1 MKKFIEL
8 IIGDL
13 ESKKEYKA
21 FMKKVNL
28 LPNDYAFVFKKI
40 QKYMW
45 NFGYG
50 FGEEIINL
58 YELFEASAAE
68 GKHVLDVTGEDV
80 AAFADELMALS
91 KLDEDNGIKLG
102 EQVELNKD
110 IESRVEQ
117 QVKIWTNKN
126 K

>member
-8 IIGDL
+8 IIGEL

-21 FMKKVNL
+21 FMKKVNS
-28 LPNDYAFVFKKI
+28 LPKDYAFVFKKI

-91 KLDEDNGIKLG
+91 KLDGESASRLG
-102 EQVELNKD
+102 GQVDLKKE
-110 IESRVEQ
+110 IECRVEE
-117 QVKIWTNKN
+117 QVKIWTNK

>member
-1 MKKFIEL
+1 MKNFIEL

-13 ESKKEYKA
+13 ESKKEYRA
-21 FMKKVNL
+21 FMKKVNA
-28 LPNDYAFVFKKI
+28 LPKDYAFVFKKI

-50 FGEEIINL
+50 FGEEIINM

-80 AAFADELMALS
+80 AAFADELMAAS
-91 KLDEDNGIKLG
+91 KPDGETTNILEDEVGWSK
-102 EQVELNKD
+102 E
-110 IESRVEQ
+110 IENRVEQ
-117 QVKIWTNKN
+117 QVKIWTNK

>member
-21 FMKKVNL
+21 FMKKVNS
-28 LPNDYAFVFKKI
+28 LPNDYEFVFKKI

-91 KLDEDNGIKLG
+91 DLGGESEIKLG
-102 EQVELNKD
+102 EQVKLKKD
-110 IESRVEQ
+110 IDTRVEQ

>member
-8 IIGDL
+8 IVGDL
-13 ESKKEYKA
+13 ESKKEYKV
-21 FMKKVNL
+21 FMKKVNS
-28 LPNDYAFVFKKI
+28 LPKDYAFVFKKI

-80 AAFADELMALS
+80 AAFADELMAVS
-91 KLDEDNGIKLG
+91 KLDG
-102 EQVELNKD
+102 ESASILEGQVNLKEE
-110 IESRVEQ
+110 IESRVEK
-117 QVKIWTNKN
+117 QVKIWTNK

>member
-13 ESKKEYKA
+13 ESKKEYKV
-21 FMKKVNL
+21 FMKKVNS
-28 LPNDYAFVFKKI
+28 LPTDYAFVFKKI

-80 AAFADELMALS
+80 AAFADELMAIS
-91 KLDEDNGIKLG
+91 KLDEESEIKLG
-102 EQVELNKD
+102 EQVELKKE

>member
-21 FMKKVNL
+21 FMKKVNA
-28 LPNDYAFVFKKI
+28 LPKDYAFVFKKI
-40 QKYMW
+40 QKYML

-50 FGEEIINL
+50 FGEEIFNL

-80 AAFADELMALS
+80 AAFADELMAIS
-91 KLDEDNGIKLG
+91 KLDG
-102 EQVELNKD
+102 ESESILRRNVDLKKE
-110 IESRVEQ
+110 IASRVEQ
-117 QVKIWTNKN
+117 QVKIWTNK

>member
-21 FMKKVNL
+21 FMKKVNS
-28 LPNDYAFVFKKI
+28 LPKDYVFVFKKI

-91 KLDEDNGIKLG
+91 KLDGESASILG
-102 EQVELNKD
+102 GQVDLKKE
-110 IESRVEQ
+110 IESRVEEQ
-117 QVKIWTNKN
+117 IKIWTNK

>member
-13 ESKKEYKA
+13 ESKKEYNA
-21 FMKKVNL
+21 FMKKVNS
-28 LPNDYAFVFKKI
+28 LPKDYAFVFKKI

-50 FGEEIINL
+50 FGEEIVNL
-58 YELFEASAAE
+58 YELFEASSAE

-91 KLDEDNGIKLG
+91 KLDGESASILG
-102 EQVELNKD
+102 EQVELKKE

-117 QVKIWTNKN
+117 QVKIWTNK

>member
-21 FMKKVNL
+21 FMKKVNS
-28 LPNDYAFVFKKI
+28 LPKDYVFVFKKI

-58 YELFEASAAE
+58 YELFEASSAE

-91 KLDEDNGIKLG
+91 KLDGESVSILG
-102 EQVELNKD
+102 RQVDLKKE

-117 QVKIWTNKN
+117 QVKIWTNK

>member
-8 IIGDL
+8 IVGDL

-21 FMKKVNL
+21 FMKNVNS
-28 LPNDYAFVFKKI
+28 LPKDYAFVFKKI

-68 GKHVLDVTGEDV
+68 GKYVLDVTGEDV

-91 KLDEDNGIKLG
+91 KLDGESASILG
-102 EQVELNKD
+102 GQVDLKKE

-117 QVKIWTNKN
+117 QVKIWTNK

>member
-1 MKKFIEL
+1 MKKFLEL

-21 FMKKVNL
+21 FMKKVNS
-28 LPNDYAFVFKKI
+28 LPKDYSFVFKKI

-68 GKHVLDVTGEDV
+68 GKYVLDVTGEDV
-80 AAFADELMALS
+80 AAFADELIALS
-91 KLDEDNGIKLG
+91 KLDGESASILG
-102 EQVELNKD
+102 GQVDLKKE
-110 IESRVEQ
+110 IEGRVEQ
-117 QVKIWTNKN
+117 QVKTWTNK

>member
-13 ESKKEYKA
+13 ESKKEYKG
-21 FMKKVNL
+21 FMKKVNS
-28 LPNDYAFVFKKI
+28 LPKEYVFVFKKI

-68 GKHVLDVTGEDV
+68 GKLVLDVTGEDV

-91 KLDEDNGIKLG
+91 KLDGESVSILG
-102 EQVELNKD
+102 GQVDLKKE
-110 IESRVEQ
+110 IESRVEE
-117 QVKIWTNKN
+117 QVKIWTNK

>member
-21 FMKKVNL
+21 FMKKVNS
-28 LPNDYAFVFKKI
+28 LPKDYAFVFKKI

-58 YELFEASAAE
+58 YELFEASASE

-91 KLDEDNGIKLG
+91 KLDGESVSILG
-102 EQVELNKD
+102 GQVDLKKE
-110 IESRVEQ
+110 IESRVEE
-117 QVKIWTNKN
+117 QVKIWTNK

>member
-8 IIGDL
+8 IIGDI

-21 FMKKVNL
+21 FMKKVNS
-28 LPNDYAFVFKKI
+28 LPKDYAFVFKKI

-58 YELFEASAAE
+58 YELFEASSAE

-91 KLDEDNGIKLG
+91 KIGG
-102 EQVELNKD
+102 ESASFFGGKVELEKD

-117 QVKIWTNKN
+117 QVKIWTNK

>member
-21 FMKKVNL
+21 FMKKVNS
-28 LPNDYAFVFKKI
+28 LPKDYAFVFKKI

-45 NFGYG
+45 NFGFG

-68 GKHVLDVTGEDV
+68 GKYVLNVTGEDV

-91 KLDEDNGIKLG
+91 KLDGEPANILG
-102 EQVELNKD
+102 WQVDLKKE

-117 QVKIWTNKN
+117 QVKIWTNK

>member
-1 MKKFIEL
+1 MTG
-8 IIGDL
+8 GDYFTL
-13 ESKKEYKA
+13 TA
-21 FMKKVNL
+21 
-28 LPNDYAFVFKKI
+28 LPKDYAFVFKKI

-50 FGEEIINL
+50 FGEEIFNL

-80 AAFADELMALS
+80 AAFADELMAIS
-91 KLDEDNGIKLG
+91 KLDG
-102 EQVELNKD
+102 ESESILRRNVDLKKE
-110 IESRVEQ
+110 IASRVEQ
-117 QVKIWTNKN
+117 QVKIWTNK

>member
-21 FMKKVNL
+21 FMKKVNA
-28 LPNDYAFVFKKI
+28 LPKDYAFVFKKI

-58 YELFEASAAE
+58 YELFEASSAE

-91 KLDEDNGIKLG
+91 KLDG
-102 EQVELNKD
+102 ESAGLIGSQVDLKND
-110 IESRVEQ
+110 IERRVEQ
-117 QVKIWTNKN
+117 QVKIWTNK

>member
-21 FMKKVNL
+21 FMKKVNA
-28 LPNDYAFVFKKI
+28 LPKDYAFVFKKI

-58 YELFEASAAE
+58 YELFEASSAE

-80 AAFADELMALS
+80 AAFADELMAIS
-91 KLDEDNGIKLG
+91 KLDGESASILG
-102 EQVELNKD
+102 RQVDLKKD

-117 QVKIWTNKN
+117 QVKIWTNK

>member
-21 FMKKVNL
+21 FMKKVNS
-28 LPNDYAFVFKKI
+28 LPKDYAFVFKKI

-91 KLDEDNGIKLG
+91 KLDGESASILG
-102 EQVELNKD
+102 GHVDLKKE
-110 IESRVEQ
+110 IESRVEE
-117 QVKIWTNKN
+117 QVKIWTNK

>member
-21 FMKKVNL
+21 FMKKVNA
-28 LPNDYAFVFKKI
+28 LPKDYEFVFKKI

-91 KLDEDNGIKLG
+91 KLDGESGITLG
-102 EQVELNKD
+102 EEVELNKE
-110 IESRVEQ
+110 IETRVEQ

>member
-21 FMKKVNL
+21 FMKKVNA
-28 LPNDYAFVFKKI
+28 LPKDYAFVFKKI

-58 YELFEASAAE
+58 YELFEASSAE

-91 KLDEDNGIKLG
+91 RLDGESTSILG
-102 EQVELNKD
+102 GQVELGKD
-110 IESRVEQ
+110 IENRVKQ
-117 QVKIWTNKN
+117 QVKIWTNK

>member
-21 FMKKVNL
+21 FMKKVNA
-28 LPNDYAFVFKKI
+28 LPKDYAFVFKKI

-58 YELFEASAAE
+58 YELFEASSAE

-91 KLDEDNGIKLG
+91 KLEGESASILG
-102 EQVELNKD
+102 RQVDMKKD

-117 QVKIWTNKN
+117 QVKIWTNK

>member
-13 ESKKEYKA
+13 ESKREYKA
-21 FMKKVNL
+21 FMKKVNA
-28 LPNDYAFVFKKI
+28 LPKDYAFVFKKI

-58 YELFEASAAE
+58 YELFEASSAE
-68 GKHVLDVTGEDV
+68 GRKVLDVTGEDV

-91 KLDEDNGIKLG
+91 KLDGESGSLLG
-102 EQVELNKD
+102 GQVELKKE

-117 QVKIWTNKN
+117 QVKIWTNK

>member
-21 FMKKVNL
+21 FMKKVNA
-28 LPNDYAFVFKKI
+28 LPKDYAFVFKKI

-45 NFGYG
+45 NFGFG

-80 AAFADELMALS
+80 AAFADELMAVS
-91 KLDEDNGIKLG
+91 KLEEESGIRLG
-102 EQVELNKD
+102 EQVELNKE

>member
-21 FMKKVNL
+21 FMKKVNS
-28 LPNDYAFVFKKI
+28 LPKDYAFVFKKI

-58 YELFEASAAE
+58 YELFEASSAE

-80 AAFADELMALS
+80 AAFADELMTLS
-91 KLDEDNGIKLG
+91 KLDGESASILG
-102 EQVELNKD
+102 KQVDLKKD

-117 QVKIWTNKN
+117 QVKIWTNK

>member
-13 ESKKEYKA
+13 ESKKEYKV
-21 FMKKVNL
+21 FMKKVNS

-58 YELFEASAAE
+58 YELFEASSAE

-91 KLDEDNGIKLG
+91 KLDG
-102 EQVELNKD
+102 ESTSIFGGQVDLKKD

-117 QVKIWTNKN
+117 QVKIWTNK

>member
-21 FMKKVNL
+21 FMKKVNA
-28 LPNDYAFVFKKI
+28 LPKDYEFVFKKI

-91 KLDEDNGIKLG
+91 KLDGESGITLG
-102 EQVELNKD
+102 EQVELNKE
-110 IESRVEQ
+110 IETRVEQ
-117 QVKIWTNKN
+117 QVKIWTNK

>member
-8 IIGDL
+8 IIGDI

-21 FMKKVNL
+21 FMKKVNS
-28 LPNDYAFVFKKI
+28 LPKDYAFVFKKI

-58 YELFEASAAE
+58 YELFEASSAE

-91 KLDEDNGIKLG
+91 KLGG
-102 EQVELNKD
+102 ESAGFFGGKVELEKD

-117 QVKIWTNKN
+117 QVKIWTNK

>member
-21 FMKKVNL
+21 FMKKVNS
-28 LPNDYAFVFKKI
+28 LPKDYAFVFKKI

-58 YELFEASAAE
+58 YELFEASSAE

-91 KLDEDNGIKLG
+91 KLDGESTNILG
-102 EQVELNKD
+102 RQVDLKKD

-117 QVKIWTNKN
+117 QVKIWTNK

>member
-21 FMKKVNL
+21 FMKKVNS
-28 LPNDYAFVFKKI
+28 LPKDYAFVFKKI

-68 GKHVLDVTGEDV
+68 GKYVLEVTGEDV

-91 KLDEDNGIKLG
+91 KLEEESASI
-102 EQVELNKD
+102 VEGQIDWKK
-110 IESRVEQ
+110 EMQSRVEQ
-117 QVKIWTNKN
+117 QVKIWTNK

>member
-1 MKKFIEL
+1 LKKFIEL

-21 FMKKVNL
+21 FMKKVNA
-28 LPNDYAFVFKKI
+28 LPKDYEFVFKKI

-91 KLDEDNGIKLG
+91 KLDGESGITLG
-102 EQVELNKD
+102 EQVELNKE
-110 IESRVEQ
+110 IETRVEQ
-117 QVKIWTNKN
+117 QVKIWTNK

>member
-21 FMKKVNL
+21 FMKKVNA
-28 LPNDYAFVFKKI
+28 LPKDYAFVFKKI

-58 YELFEASAAE
+58 YELFEASSAE

-91 KLDEDNGIKLG
+91 KLDGESASILG
-102 EQVELNKD
+102 RQVDLKKD

-117 QVKIWTNKN
+117 QVKIWTNK

>member
-8 IIGDL
+8 IIGDI

-21 FMKKVNL
+21 FMKKVNS
-28 LPNDYAFVFKKI
+28 LPKDYAFVFKKI

-58 YELFEASAAE
+58 YELFEASSAE

-91 KLDEDNGIKLG
+91 KLGG
-102 EQVELNKD
+102 ESSGFFGGKVELEKD

-117 QVKIWTNKN
+117 QVKIWTNK

>member
-21 FMKKVNL
+21 FMKKVNS
-28 LPNDYAFVFKKI
+28 LPKDYAFVFKKI

-58 YELFEASAAE
+58 YELFEASSAE
-68 GKHVLDVTGEDV
+68 GRHVLDVTGENV
-80 AAFADELMALS
+80 AAFADELMAIS
-91 KLDEDNGIKLG
+91 KLDGESGSILG
-102 EQVELNKD
+102 GQVELKKE

-117 QVKIWTNKN
+117 QVKIWTNK

>member
-8 IIGDL
+8 IVGDL

-21 FMKKVNL
+21 FMKKVNS
-28 LPNDYAFVFKKI
+28 LPKDYAFVFRKI

-80 AAFADELMALS
+80 AAFADELIALS
-91 KLDEDNGIKLG
+91 KLDEESASLLG
-102 EQVELNKD
+102 GQVELKKE
-110 IESRVEQ
+110 IESRVQQ
-117 QVKIWTNKN
+117 QVKIWTNK

>member
-21 FMKKVNL
+21 FMKKVNS
-28 LPNDYAFVFKKI
+28 LPKDYVFVFKKI

-68 GKHVLDVTGEDV
+68 GKHVLEVTGEDV

-91 KLDEDNGIKLG
+91 KLDEESTSVLEGQIDLKKEI
-102 EQVELNKD
+102 Q
-110 IESRVEQ
+110 SRVEQ
-117 QVKIWTNKN
+117 QVKIWTNK

>member
-21 FMKKVNL
+21 FMKKVNA
-28 LPNDYAFVFKKI
+28 LPKDYAFVFKKI

-58 YELFEASAAE
+58 YELFEASSAE

-91 KLDEDNGIKLG
+91 KLDRESG
-102 EQVELNKD
+102 QVDLKKD

-117 QVKIWTNKN
+117 QVKIWTNK

>member
-21 FMKKVNL
+21 FMKKVNS
-28 LPNDYAFVFKKI
+28 LPKDYVFVFKKI

-58 YELFEASAAE
+58 YELFEASAAD

-91 KLDEDNGIKLG
+91 KLDGESASILG
-102 EQVELNKD
+102 GQVDLKKE
-110 IESRVEQ
+110 IESRVEEQ
-117 QVKIWTNKN
+117 IKIWTNK

>member
-13 ESKKEYKA
+13 ESKREYKV
-21 FMKKVNL
+21 FMKKVNA
-28 LPNDYAFVFKKI
+28 LPKDYAFVFKKI

-58 YELFEASAAE
+58 YELFEASSAE
-68 GKHVLDVTGEDV
+68 GRNVLDVTGEDV

-91 KLDEDNGIKLG
+91 KLDGESGSLLG
-102 EQVELNKD
+102 GQVELKKE

-117 QVKIWTNKN
+117 QVKIWTNK

>member
-8 IIGDL
+8 FIGDL

-21 FMKKVNL
+21 FMKKVNS
-28 LPNDYAFVFKKI
+28 LPKDYAFVFKKI

-58 YELFEASAAE
+58 YELFEASSAE

-91 KLDEDNGIKLG
+91 KLDGESAGLLG
-102 EQVELNKD
+102 SQVDLKKD
-110 IESRVEQ
+110 IERRVEQ
-117 QVKIWTNKN
+117 QVKIWTNK